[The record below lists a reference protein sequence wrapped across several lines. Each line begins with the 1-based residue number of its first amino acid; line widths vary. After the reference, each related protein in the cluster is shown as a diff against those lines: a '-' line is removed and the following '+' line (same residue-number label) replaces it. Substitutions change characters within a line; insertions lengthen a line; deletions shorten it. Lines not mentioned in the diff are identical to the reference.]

1 MALLSLRNLRR
12 SFINGEAEV
21 EVLKGITLD
30 IEEGEFVA
38 IVGASG
44 SGKSTLMNI
53 LGCLDRPTSGT
64 YSVAGED
71 VADLDTDQLSAL
83 RRRLFGFVFQSYNL
97 VPTLN
102 ALENV
107 ELPAVYAGL
116 PASERKSR
124 AAALLGSLG
133 LSERLHHRPGQ
144 LSGGQQQR
152 VSIARALMNG
162 GRIILA
168 DEPTGALDSA
178 SGRDVMARLSEMHRA
193 GHTVIIITHAAEVAE
208 AAERIIEISDGEIVA
223 DRPSP
228 ARDPRIAR
236 LPRRKVADAMPET
249 GDGASI
255 AGDLPEAARM
265 SLRSLAANLLRTAL
279 TLLGIVIGVSSVVAM
294 LAIGTGAQN
303 QVLGRIA
310 SLGSDLLIVR
320 PNMQN
325 FRGGDGGSVV
335 TLVPADADAI
345 RELPNIASAVPEM
358 SANLTVRAGRQD
370 TQTSVNGTTPDFIDA
385 KAWPLE
391 EGSFISAD
399 DMAHYRPVAVLGQTA
414 ATALFGDGTDP
425 IGRYIIVRDIPFQVI
440 GLLSKKGA
448 TAGGNDQDDTILVP
462 LTTGSLRLFGQRN
475 VRTITVKVEDS
486 SAIAISESQILDLLN
501 KRHGREDTQIT
512 NLASIRDTIEETSGI
527 LKIFLGS
534 VAAISL
540 LVGGIGV
547 MNIMLVSVTERTREI
562 GIRMATGAR
571 PRDILAQFIV
581 EALVVSSIGGL
592 VGIGLG
598 LGIALLASQFAVPVS
613 FSVGPVVLAFTSAF
627 LTGLVFGFLPARNAA
642 RLDPAIALAAK

>member
-1 MALLSLRNLRR
+1 MALLSLRDIRR
-12 SFINGEAEV
+12 SFVNGEAEV
-21 EVLKGITLD
+21 EVLKGLTLD

-64 YSVAGED
+64 YAVAGED

-116 PASERKSR
+116 PASERKDR

-168 DEPTGALDSA
+168 DEPTGALDSS

-228 ARDPRIAR
+228 SRDPRIAR
-236 LPRRKVADAMPET
+236 LPRRLPTEMLT
-249 GDGASI
+249 QTSDGASI

-399 DMAHYRPVAVLGQTA
+399 DMAYYRPVAVLGQTA
-414 ATALFGDGTDP
+414 ATALFGEGTDP

-613 FSVGPVVLAFTSAF
+613 FSFGPVVLAFTSAF

>member
-116 PASERKSR
+116 PASERKDR

-249 GDGASI
+249 GDGAWI
-255 AGDLPEAARM
+255 VGDLPEAARM

-414 ATALFGDGTDP
+414 ATALFGDGADP

-613 FSVGPVVLAFTSAF
+613 FSIGPVVLAFTSAF